1 MDDSNPAQRMYMR
14 LAASLRDE
22 ITSGLRAP
30 GAPLPSLTRLCQM
43 HSCSRRTG
51 GHAMQVLE
59 DEGLVYREPGLG
71 YFVAVRRRNH
81 EE

>member
-1 MDDSNPAQRMYMR
+1 
-14 LAASLRDE
+14 
-22 ITSGLRAP
+22 
-30 GAPLPSLTRLCQM
+30 
-43 HSCSRRTG
+43 
-51 GHAMQVLE
+51 MQVLE